1 MNKWADL
8 GVRSASAL
16 VLAPIVVAAI
26 WAGGNWFT
34 ATITFLG
41 VMLAFEWSSIVFPSD
56 IRQFSIYAMA
66 SICAGLLVLDLG
78 MLLTC
83 GVIAVFTVLSI
94 ASSAQSLNA
103 WKLIGVPYV
112 ALPIMALVVLHSD
125 ARWGLYTILWCVII
139 VWSADILAYFAGRI
153 IGGPKLAPKLS
164 PKKTW
169 AGMGGAMAGAA
180 ISSMAFSHFINLPS
194 WPLFGLAA
202 VFAVVEQGGD
212 ILESA
217 LKRSHGV
224 KDSSNLIPGHGGIL
238 DRVDGLIAVI
248 LAATFVG
255 YLHNAQNAAQ
265 GLLLW

>member
-8 GVRSASAL
+8 GVRTASAL

-26 WAGGNWFT
+26 WAGDIWFLVFVIF
-34 ATITFLG
+34 AG
-41 VMLAFEWSSIVFPSD
+41 VMLALEWITIAHSANT
-56 IRQFSIYAMA
+56 RQFALHA
-66 SICAGLLVLDLG
+66 LAVICATVLVKDLG
-78 MLLTC
+78 VLRTC
-83 GVIAVFTVLSI
+83 GVIAILTAMSI
-94 ASSAQSLNA
+94 AVSLQAMNK

-112 ALPIMALVVLHSD
+112 ALPILALVVLRSD
-125 ARWGLYTILWCVII
+125 AQWGLAAILWCVVI

-153 IGGPKLAPKLS
+153 IGGPKLAPVLS

-169 AGMGGAMAGAA
+169 AGMGGAIVGAA
-180 ISSMAFSHFINLPS
+180 AASIVFTQFMNLPT
-194 WPLFGLAA
+194 WPLFVFAA

-217 LKRSHGV
+217 LKRSYGV

-248 LAATFVG
+248 LAATLVG
-255 YLHNAQNAAQ
+255 YLHNAQSAAE
-265 GLLLW
+265 GLLRW